1 MSLISLIILI
11 VVVGVLLW
19 AINTYIPMEAGIKRI
34 LNIVVIVALVLFLL
48 SLFSGYFPDIHVGK
62 R

>member
-19 AINTYIPMEAGIKRI
+19 AINTFIPMDEKIKNV
-34 LNIVVIVALVLFLL
+34 LNIVVIVALVVYILN
-48 SLFSGYFPDIHVGK
+48 LFSGYFPNIHVGK
-62 R
+62 K